1 MFPVAEAISRR
12 GFLKASGSAALSVA
26 LLEALAALGATAAPV
41 RARSSA
47 QGRSLTV
54 AVIAQ
59 QMAAQS
65 NQRTVAGFDS
75 YLKAKNLT
83 WNVNQTD
90 AKGDP
95 GTLSNMVSDAASRKV
110 DAILVLFGTLTAAQ
124 GALKTVA
131 DANIPFFSVDSG
143 WFPPAIC
150 DIASNNYLMGA
161 QMSEYMVQR
170 LLGSGKTEANICT
183 IIANFHHGTRKRGK
197 VLEQVLSE
205 NEWIKVLDSRV
216 IQYEGFYETTL
227 NAVND
232 WLTRFGDQIHAIWTP
247 WDEPATAAATAI
259 VNSGRDVTKIFVVG
273 ADGHPPAVEQ
283 MRDPAWPLVATPA
296 QSFELWGALAAYFIE
311 QIVGAGRPVREVVP
325 VPVIDMP
332 TPLLVKGFNMPPQG
346 KMPWEATDFY
356 SVFEQQARGAVS

>member
-1 MFPVAEAISRR
+1 
-12 GFLKASGSAALSVA
+12 
-26 LLEALAALGATAAPV
+26 
-41 RARSSA
+41 
-47 QGRSLTV
+47 
-54 AVIAQ
+54 
-59 QMAAQS
+59 MAAQS
-65 NQRTVAGFDS
+65 NQRTVQGFQD
-75 YLKAKNLT
+75 YLKAKGFS
-83 WNVNQTD
+83 WNATITD

-95 GTLSNMVSDAASRKV
+95 GTLSNMVADAVSRKV
-110 DAILVLFGTLTAAQ
+110 DAIVVLFGTLTAAQ

-131 DANIPFFSVDSG
+131 DSKIPFFSVDSG

-170 LLGSGKTEANICT
+170 LLSQGKTAANVCA

-197 VLEQVLSE
+197 VMEQVLSE
-205 NEWIKVLDSRV
+205 NQWIKLLDQRV

-227 NAVND
+227 NTVND
-232 WLTRFGDQIHAIWTP
+232 WLTRFGDTIDAIWTP

-259 VNSGRDVTKIFVVG
+259 VNSGRDVNKIFVVG

-283 MRDPAWPLVATPA
+283 MRDPKWPFVATPA

-311 QIVGAGRPVREVVP
+311 QIVGNGRPAQEVVP
-325 VPVIDMP
+325 VPIIDLP
-332 TPLLVKGFNMPPQG
+332 TPLIVKGFNMPPQG

-356 SVFEQQARGAVS
+356 YVFEQQARGAVG